1 VVLVLPEL
9 DMVVAFYAGNYA
21 DRAPRRI
28 HEEFVPK
35 FILPALEDPSR

>member
-1 VVLVLPEL
+1 VLVIPEL
-9 DMVVAFYAGNYA
+9 DMVIAFYAGNYA

-35 FILPALEDPSR
+35 FILPALIDQTR